1 MPTIIRQDGFRVMIY
16 PDDHEPAHVH
26 CYRGDSVITVWLG
39 DKAATIRE
47 ASAAAKPQDQR
58 DALRIVNQHR
68 ERLWKA
74 WRKHHG

>member
-16 PDDHEPAHVH
+16 PDDHEPPHVH

-39 DKAATIRE
+39 ETMATVRE
-47 ASAAAKPQDQR
+47 ASAEAKSTDQR

-68 ERLWKA
+68 RRLLSE
-74 WRKHHG
+74 WRKYHG